1 MLVAIVNICDVLSGV
16 KNMPNGEP
24 SHYPSDVVSDVAS
37 DVAGDVAHSYWRAQY
52 HSAT

>member
-24 SHYPSDVVSDVAS
+24 SHYPSDVVSDVA
-37 DVAGDVAHSYWRAQY
+37 GDVAHSYWRAQY